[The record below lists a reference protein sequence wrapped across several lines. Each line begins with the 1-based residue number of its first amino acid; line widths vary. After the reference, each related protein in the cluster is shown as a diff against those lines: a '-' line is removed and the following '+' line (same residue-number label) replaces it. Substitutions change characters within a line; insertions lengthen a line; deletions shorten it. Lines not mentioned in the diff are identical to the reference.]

1 MFIYPDTCRA
11 QLFKFLLLV
20 VHMERYLFPLPI
32 YHHQMKKCK
41 ILFYVNKTLHF
52 QSRLPLWSYIVSGHV
67 YLIVT
72 NIRIMAKE
80 FASWGSSIITSLS

>member
-32 YHHQMKKCK
+32 YHHQMKKSK
-41 ILFYVNKTLHF
+41 ILFYVNKNLHF
-52 QSRLPLWSYIVSGHV
+52 SHASLYGVYCFWARLSCCHYH
-67 YLIVT
+67 
-72 NIRIMAKE
+72 
-80 FASWGSSIITSLS
+80 

>member
-11 QLFKFLLLV
+11 QLFKFLILV

-41 ILFYVNKTLHF
+41 ILLYVNKTLHF
-52 QSRLPLWSYIVSGHV
+52 QSRLPFMDLYGFKA
-67 YLIVT
+67 
-72 NIRIMAKE
+72 RISCCHYHMDK
-80 FASWGSSIITSLS
+80 GKRHC